1 MRDFFLPINMPPNNI
16 FFHTVDISFAME
28 SENEISNWLIM
39 LVEGQGKKVGELN
52 YIFCSDDYLLKMNQE
67 HLNHDYFTDIITF
80 DYCEK
85 DLISGDLFISIDRTK
100 ENAKTFGKTQS
111 NELNRVIAHGLLHLL
126 GFKDKTPG
134 EIAEMRTMEDGALNM
149 LKYI

>member
-1 MRDFFLPINMPPNNI
+1 MPLDNV
-16 FFHTVDISFAME
+16 FFHTVEISFKLEGE
-28 SENEISNWLIM
+28 SRISSWLNK
-39 LVEGQGKKVGELN
+39 LVERHEKKIGELN

-85 DLISGDLFISIDRTK
+85 DTVSGDLFISIERTK
-100 ENAKTFGKTQS
+100 ENAKTFGTTQI

-126 GFKDKTPG
+126 GFKDKTA
-134 EIAEMRTMEDGALNM
+134 EDIAEMRIMEEEALSM
-149 LKYI
+149 LS